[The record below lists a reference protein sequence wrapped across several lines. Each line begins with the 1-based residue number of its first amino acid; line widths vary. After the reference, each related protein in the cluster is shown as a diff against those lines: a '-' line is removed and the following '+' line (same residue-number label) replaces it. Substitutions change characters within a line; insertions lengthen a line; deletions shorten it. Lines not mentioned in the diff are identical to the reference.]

1 MSRFIQY
8 LGVVVL
14 SLLLHLLFYYTD
26 ILRNIDYKFYDL
38 STILFTKVKTD
49 NSGSYSVIID
59 IDEKSLQAMGQW
71 PWARVLDAQLINSIN
86 KMHPSAL
93 GINIL
98 FPEKDRLSP
107 LNIQKFYEQYFNLT
121 VQFSSIPSALR
132 DNDILLA
139 QSIKISNAVLSTYFS
154 NEAYTS
160 KQCETLDYKKN
171 VFSAMTT
178 SFTASALLCNAPILQ
193 NGVENFGFIN
203 ATVDED
209 GIFRRV
215 PLFMRYK
222 DKVFPSFALATI
234 LSFDNYLQINKSTSD
249 ILINFL
255 SNRPKIISAID
266 VLRGEVDPKDIQGK
280 IAILG
285 SSIIGLNPSYIIYN
299 GEQISNSMIHAMVIN
314 NILDNSTFT
323 QPKEYKLFNIILS
336 FLLSLIISLLFLK
349 RLYFYILILI
359 STTLLSSFIWLMKA
373 YAENIYISIAY
384 LWIPLFIIFLTFII
398 YNLRVINKEQR
409 EQEKLL
415 IRQSKLASM
424 GEMISLIAHQWRQ
437 PLSAINGVV
446 LELDIDYRK
455 EKLHPEQLDKHL
467 DEIERITAYLSKT
480 IHDFTSFFAINKE
493 SVSFFVEDVITQA
506 INLTTISSYKN
517 IEIICNNKERI
528 ELVGFKSELIQSL
541 LVLLNNAIFACAK
554 NSSERFQGEIIIDTY
569 RLKNYVYISVSDNA
583 GGIPKDNLK
592 KIFDPYFTTKE
603 KSGGTGLGLYILKLI
618 VEDSMNGK
626 VLVENGSKGAIFTL
640 QIPNSN

>member
-8 LGVVVL
+8 LIAVLL
-14 SLLLHLLFYYTD
+14 SLLLHFLFYYTD
-26 ILRNIDYKFYDL
+26 ILKNLDYKFYDL
-38 STILFTKVKTD
+38 STTLFTNTKTQKG
-49 NSGSYSVIID
+49 GSYSVIID

-71 PWARVLDAQLINSIN
+71 PWARVLDTQLIDSIN
-86 KMHPSAL
+86 EMHPSAL

-98 FPEKDRLSP
+98 FPEQDRLSP
-107 LNIQKFYEQYFNLT
+107 ISIQKFYERYFKLN
-121 VQFSSIPSALR
+121 VQFSSIPSKLK
-132 DNDILLA
+132 DNDKLFA
-139 QSIKISNAVLSTYFS
+139 NSIKSSNAVLSTYFS
-154 NEAYTS
+154 NENYTAS
-160 KQCETLDYKKN
+160 HCEKLNYKKN
-171 VFSAMTT
+171 IFSEMKTI
-178 SFTASALLCNAPILQ
+178 FTASSLLCNYPILQ
-193 NGVENFGFIN
+193 NSVENFGFIN
-203 ATVDED
+203 ASVDDD

-222 DKVFPSFALATI
+222 EKIFPSFALATL
-234 LSFDNYLQINKSTSD
+234 LSFDNYLQVDKSTSN
-249 ILINFL
+249 ILINF
-255 SNRPKIISAID
+255 SSSRPKIISAID
-266 VLRGEVDPKDIQGK
+266 ILRGEVDPKDIQGK

-285 SSIIGLNPSYIIYN
+285 SSVVGLNPSYIIYN

-314 NILDNSTFT
+314 NILDNSIFT
-323 QPKEYKLFNIILS
+323 QPKKYKKLNLILS
-336 FLLSLIISLLFLK
+336 FLLSIIMVILFAK
-349 RLYFYILILI
+349 RLYIYNTLLILV
-359 STTLLSSFIWLMKA
+359 TTLASFIWLMRA
-373 YAENIYISIAY
+373 YDDNIYISIAY
-384 LWIPLFIIFLTFII
+384 LWIPLFTISLATSL
-398 YNLRVINKEQR
+398 YHLRIVNKEHR
-409 EQEKLL
+409 EQETLL

-455 EKLHPEQLDKHL
+455 KKLHPERLERHL
-467 DEIERITAYLSKT
+467 DEIEKITAYLSRT

-493 SVSFFVEDVITQA
+493 SISFFVEDTITQA

-517 IEIICNNKERI
+517 IEIICNKREKI

-554 NSSERFQGEIIIDTY
+554 KSSEKFKGEIIINSY
-569 RLKNYVYISVSDNA
+569 RLKNHVYISVSDNA
-583 GGIPKDNLK
+583 GGIPKENLK

-626 VLVENGSKGAIFTL
+626 ILVGNGSRGAIFTL
-640 QIPNSN
+640 KIPIS

>member
-1 MSRFIQY
+1 MNRFIQY
-8 LGVVVL
+8 LVVIVL
-14 SLLLHLLFYYTD
+14 SLALHLLFYYTD
-26 ILRNIDYKFYDL
+26 ILRNLDYKFYDF
-38 STILFTKVKTD
+38 STALFTNVKTD
-49 NSGSYSVIID
+49 KSGSYSVIID

-86 KMHPSAL
+86 KMHPSVL

-98 FPEKDRLSP
+98 FPEEDRLSP
-107 LNIQKFYEQYFNLT
+107 INIQKFYKHYFNLT
-121 VQFSSIPSALR
+121 VKFSSIPLALR

-139 QSIKISNAVLSTYFS
+139 QSIQASNAVLSTYFS
-154 NEAYTS
+154 NEAYTY
-160 KQCETLDYKKN
+160 KHCEVLEYRKN
-171 VFSAMTT
+171 IFSDMTT
-178 SFTASALLCNAPILQ
+178 AFTASALLCNAPILQ
-193 NGVENFGFIN
+193 DGVENFGFIN

-222 DKVFPSFALATI
+222 NKVFPSFALATL
-234 LSFDNYLQINKSTSD
+234 LSFDNYLQIDKSVSN
-249 ILINFL
+249 ILINF
-255 SNRPKIISAID
+255 SSSKPKTISAID
-266 VLRGEVDPKDIQGK
+266 ILKGEIDPKDIQGK

-285 SSIIGLNPSYIIYN
+285 SSVVGLNPSYIIYN
-299 GEQISNSMIHAMVIN
+299 GEKISNSMIHAMVIN
-314 NILDNSTFT
+314 NILDNSIFT
-323 QPKEYKLFNIILS
+323 QPKEYKLFNLILS
-336 FLLSLIISLLFLK
+336 FILSLIISLLFFK
-349 RLYFYILILI
+349 RLYIHILILI

-373 YAENIYISIAY
+373 YTDNIYISIAY
-384 LWIPLFIIFLTFII
+384 LWIPLFITFLAFII
-398 YNLRVINKEQR
+398 YNLRAINKEQR

-415 IRQSKLASM
+415 IRQNKLASM

-446 LELDIDYRK
+446 LELYVDYKK
-455 EKLHPEQLDKHL
+455 EKLPPERLDKHL
-467 DEIERITAYLSKT
+467 DEIEKITAYLSKT

-517 IEIICNNKERI
+517 IEIINNKKESI
-528 ELVGFKSELIQSL
+528 ELKGFKSELIQSL

-554 NSSERFQGEIIIDTY
+554 NRVKGEIIIDTY

-583 GGIPKDNLK
+583 GGIPKENLK

-626 VLVENGSKGAIFTL
+626 VLVENGDKGAIFTL
-640 QIPNSN
+640 QIPNSH